1 MKNKNLLWLGAIG
14 LGLYYLLSKEKKTNS
29 ANTITIDSRFSF
41 TPQDLRTTDR
51 PIFLTE
57 DVGMFRRMSATITY
71 QMPSNNPNPSLFE
84 QKTSGKWIV
93 IGDLPELETRLACPN
108 EAFENSLNASGGRVD
123 CVNVATT
130 KDVVDYI
137 FNDTKLNWN
146 ASFGKKITVLRDG
159 MPTPTNDA
167 LVVR

>member
-1 MKNKNLLWLGAIG
+1 MKNKNLLWLSAIG
-14 LGLYYLLSKEKKTNS
+14 LGLYYLLSKKKKTDSQNIVS
-29 ANTITIDSRFSF
+29 TDSRFLF
-41 TPQDLRTTDR
+41 TPNDLRTTDR

-57 DVGMFRRMSATITY
+57 DVGLFRRMSATISY
-71 QMPSNNPNPSLFE
+71 QMPSNSPSPTLFE

-93 IGDLPELETRLACPN
+93 VGELPELETMIACPN
-108 EAFENSLNASGGRVD
+108 EAFENSLNASGGRID

-137 FNDTKLNWN
+137 FNKTKLNWKV
-146 ASFGKKITVLRDG
+146 SFGKRITVLRDG

-167 LVVR
+167 ILVR

>member
-14 LGLYYLLSKEKKTNS
+14 LGLYYILSKKKSTS
-29 ANTITIDSRFSF
+29 SPKTITTDSRFSF

-57 DVGMFRRMSATITY
+57 DVGMFRRMSATISY

-93 IGDLPELETRLACPN
+93 VGDLPELETRLACPN
-108 EAFENSLNASGGRVD
+108 EAFENSLNASGGRID

-137 FNDTKLNWN
+137 FNKTKLKWKV
-146 ASFGKKITVLRDG
+146 SFGKRITVLRGG
-159 MPTPTNDA
+159 MPTPTNETIE
-167 LVVR
+167 VR

>member
-1 MKNKNLLWLGAIG
+1 MKNKNLLWLGVIG
-14 LGLYYLLSKEKKTNS
+14 LGLYYLLSKKTKTNS
-29 ANTITIDSRFSF
+29 ENIVSNDSRFSF
-41 TPQDLRTTDR
+41 TPNDLRTTDR
-51 PIFLTE
+51 PITLTE
-57 DVGMFRRMSATITY
+57 DVGLFRRMSATISY
-71 QMPSNNPNPSLFE
+71 QMPSNYARPSLFG

-93 IGDLPELETRLACPN
+93 VGDLPELETRLACPN
-108 EAFENSLNASGGRVD
+108 EAFENSLNASGGRTD

-146 ASFGKKITVLRDG
+146 ASFGKKITFIKGG

-167 LVVR
+167 IIVR